1 MFMNHKIHYLGIQCN
16 LDYPDSLGPNK
27 TVRISY
33 SPDKRGRFIH
43 SSIGMGLVSMF
54 G

>member
-1 MFMNHKIHYLGIQCN
+1 MY
-16 LDYPDSLGPNK
+16 
-27 TVRISY
+27 TVQPRLSGLVGTEQNCSDKY

-43 SSIGMGLVSMF
+43 SGIGMGLVSMF